1 MKIIKLISILLFV
14 SVFNIFG
21 AYSLPQRDN
30 EYVNDYSNILSEV
43 ELEQI
48 RADVQAMCDYY
59 STQIAVCIVSTF
71 DGYNI
76 DDYAAKLGKEWGVTD
91 EKGLLILV
99 KPKTKSE
106 KGEALVLTSPD
117 LTDVFTSKVCKDIVS
132 ECMIPYFKQ
141 NDYYSGIEAALVY
154 LNKMTDE
161 SADEHGN
168 STPVLAMQNHPSN
181 DSSTEEKE
189 TDYMLELNFLLI
201 ILVIILVWV
210 LVKRKRNNDNEKHY
224 RRRKTEEDEEI
235 DKELK
240 EDPEII
246 QKKKE
251 LAKQRKK
258 VAALEKLKR
267 EEEKLRD
274 EEIDKELEEDP
285 EIIQKEKELA
295 KQRKRVA
302 ALEKLK
308 REEENLRARELRA
321 QKIDDVSSEY
331 SIEDDYHVSSHEYI
345 DENET
350 RYASQSNLISAKEEQ
365 YGESAEDVRD
375 IVGQVMSS
383 SSRKKS
389 KVGKILAGAAVLAG
403 GAYAVKKIKD
413 KKKQE
418 QDEEKQEIS
427 ENGMEDVIEQI
438 SDLFPS
444 KLFRGGRGNSSSGSW

>member
-189 TDYMLELNFLLI
+189 TDYMLALNFLLI
-201 ILVIILVWV
+201 ILVIILVLV

-235 DKELK
+235 DKEL
-240 EDPEII
+240 
-246 QKKKE
+246 
-251 LAKQRKK
+251 
-258 VAALEKLKR
+258 
-267 EEEKLRD
+267 
-274 EEIDKELEEDP
+274 EEDP

-295 KQRKRVA
+295 KQRKKVA

-331 SIEDDYHVSSHEYI
+331 SIEDDYHVSSHEY

-427 ENGMEDVIEQI
+427 ENGVEDVIEQI

>member
-76 DDYAAKLGKEWGVTD
+76 DDYAAELGKEWGVTD

-141 NDYYSGIEAALVY
+141 NDYFSGIEAALVY

-189 TDYMLELNFLLI
+189 TDYMLALNFLLI

-210 LVKRKRNNDNEKHY
+210 LIKRKRNNDNEKHY

-246 QKKKE
+246 QKK
-251 LAKQRKK
+251 
-258 VAALEKLKR
+258 
-267 EEEKLRD
+267 
-274 EEIDKELEEDP
+274 
-285 EIIQKEKELA
+285 KELA

-331 SIEDDYHVSSHEYI
+331 SIEDDYHVSSHEY

-418 QDEEKQEIS
+418 QDEEKQETS
-427 ENGMEDVIEQI
+427 ENGVEDVIEQI

>member
-141 NDYYSGIEAALVY
+141 NDYFSGIEAALVY

-181 DSSTEEKE
+181 DSSSEEKE
-189 TDYMLELNFLLI
+189 TDYMLGLNFLLI
-201 ILVIILVWV
+201 ILVIILVLV

-224 RRRKTEEDEEI
+224 RRRKTEEEEEI

-258 VAALEKLKR
+258 
-267 EEEKLRD
+267 
-274 EEIDKELEEDP
+274 
-285 EIIQKEKELA
+285 
-295 KQRKRVA
+295 VA

-427 ENGMEDVIEQI
+427 ENGVEDVIEQI

>member
-141 NDYYSGIEAALVY
+141 NDYFSGIEAALVY

-161 SADEHGN
+161 SADEHSN

-201 ILVIILVWV
+201 ILVIILVLV

-246 QKKKE
+246 QKK
-251 LAKQRKK
+251 
-258 VAALEKLKR
+258 
-267 EEEKLRD
+267 
-274 EEIDKELEEDP
+274 
-285 EIIQKEKELA
+285 KELA

-350 RYASQSNLISAKEEQ
+350 RYASQSNLISAKDEQ

-427 ENGMEDVIEQI
+427 ENRMEDVIEQI

>member
-141 NDYYSGIEAALVY
+141 NDYFSGIEAALVY

-189 TDYMLELNFLLI
+189 TDYMLELNFLLV

-224 RRRKTEEDEEI
+224 RRRKTEE
-235 DKELK
+235 
-240 EDPEII
+240 
-246 QKKKE
+246 
-251 LAKQRKK
+251 
-258 VAALEKLKR
+258 
-267 EEEKLRD
+267 D

-427 ENGMEDVIEQI
+427 ENGVEDVIEQI

>member
-141 NDYYSGIEAALVY
+141 NDYFSGIEAALVY

-189 TDYMLELNFLLI
+189 TDYMLGLNFLLI
-201 ILVIILVWV
+201 ILVIILVLV

-240 EDPEII
+240 
-246 QKKKE
+246 
-251 LAKQRKK
+251 
-258 VAALEKLKR
+258 
-267 EEEKLRD
+267 
-274 EEIDKELEEDP
+274 EDP

-427 ENGMEDVIEQI
+427 ENGVEDVIEQI

>member
-141 NDYYSGIEAALVY
+141 NDYFSGIEAALVY

-189 TDYMLELNFLLI
+189 TDYMLGLNFLLI
-201 ILVIILVWV
+201 ILVIILVLV

-224 RRRKTEEDEEI
+224 RRRKTEE
-235 DKELK
+235 
-240 EDPEII
+240 
-246 QKKKE
+246 
-251 LAKQRKK
+251 
-258 VAALEKLKR
+258 
-267 EEEKLRD
+267 D

-427 ENGMEDVIEQI
+427 ENGVEDVIEQI